1 MAIPRPLAALAAL
14 SLLVVAFPGRALA
27 GKPKPLQVQVTS
39 LAFHSDTCCLTYRI
53 SAASAARLL
62 IDTRDGCDAPGRQ
75 WRVSVTS
82 PGRKGAK
89 SNVGSGTCSAW
100 TGLTK
105 MRVRAGSLYKLT
117 LCYDGGASASF
128 PAGVDLRVQHS
139 GNLTVD
145 GPAGCESLMWGTTT
159 TTATTT
165 TTTTTEPPPFCTTTS
180 TLQPCGGSLGSARI
194 YAINQGSQNLLNS
207 VPHNGTLELTIK
219 GTDCH
224 GGNPGCPNGQYQY
237 DYEFWVNDP
246 GNPGGSPRPPGK
258 QIMINASHPSPIGS
272 PTVADPNNTYVVQ
285 IPVQAGDPVT
295 ALDQDDFSSD
305 NSGYLDVDMNL
316 ICGP

>member
-1 MAIPRPLAALAAL
+1 MAFPRPIAALVAC
-14 SLLVVAFPGRALA
+14 LVLAFPGRALPA
-27 GKPKPLQVQVTS
+27 KPKPLQVQVSS
-39 LAFHSDTCCLTYRI
+39 LAFNSDTCCLTYRI
-53 SAASAARLL
+53 SAARAALLL

-89 SNVGSGTCSAW
+89 SNVGTGSCSAW

-105 MRVRAGSLYKLT
+105 MRVRSGSVYKLT

-128 PAGVDLRVQHS
+128 PAAVDLRLQHS

-159 TTATTT
+159 TTTTT
-165 TTTTTEPPPFCTTTS
+165 DPPPVCTTTS
-180 TLQPCGGSLGSARI
+180 TLQPCGGNLGSARI
-194 YAINQGSQNLLNS
+194 YAPQSGSQTLLNS
-207 VPHNGTLELTIK
+207 VPHNGTLQMTIT

-224 GGNPGCPNGQYQY
+224 GGNPPCPNGQYLY

-246 GNPGGSPRPPGK
+246 NNPGGSHRGPGL
-258 QIMINASHPSPIGS
+258 QIKINGSHPTPVGNPS
-272 PTVADPNNTYVVQ
+272 TTDPNNTYVVQ

-295 ALDQDDFSSD
+295 AIDEDDFSAD

-316 ICGP
+316 SCGP